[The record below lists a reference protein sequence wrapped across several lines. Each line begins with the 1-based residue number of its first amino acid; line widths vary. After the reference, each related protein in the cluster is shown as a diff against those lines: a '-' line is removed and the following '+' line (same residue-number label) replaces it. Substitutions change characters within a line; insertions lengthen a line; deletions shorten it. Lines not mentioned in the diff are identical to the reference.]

1 MKRTAIAAIV
11 AAAVVPMAAIQSC
24 TYRQVTPTMQSV
36 QTDNAPAAI
45 GPYSQAIV
53 ANGFVFT
60 AGQVPFDPTT
70 MQLVDGDIAA
80 QTDQVMRN
88 LSAILRQAGAD
99 LSTVVKTTVFLKD
112 MNDFAAM
119 NEVYARHF
127 GEHKPARST
136 VQVARLPRDA
146 DVEIEVVAV
155 LLDR

>member
-1 MKRTAIAAIV
+1 MKRRAIV
-11 AAAVVPMAAIQSC
+11 PIVTAAVALATTTSC
-24 TYRQVTPTMQSV
+24 TFRQVKPTMQTV
-36 QTDNAPAAI
+36 HTDNAPAAI

-60 AGQVPFDPTT
+60 AGQVPFDPQT

-80 QTDQVMRN
+80 QTEQVMKN
-88 LSAILRQAGAD
+88 LSAILREAGAD
-99 LSTVVKTTVFLKD
+99 LGTVVKTTVFLKD

-127 GEHKPARST
+127 GDHKPARST

-146 DVEIEVVAV
+146 SVEIEVVA
-155 LLDR
+155 LLRDR

>member
-1 MKRTAIAAIV
+1 
-11 AAAVVPMAAIQSC
+11 
-24 TYRQVTPTMQSV
+24 MQTV
-36 QTDNAPAAI
+36 HTDNAPAAI

-60 AGQVPFDPTT
+60 AGQVPFDPES
-70 MQLVDGDIAA
+70 MQLVEGDVAA
-80 QTDQVMRN
+80 QTEQVMKN
-88 LSAILRQAGAD
+88 LAAILRQAGAD
-99 LSTVVKTTVFLKD
+99 LSTVVKTTVFLRD

-127 GEHKPARST
+127 GGHKPARST

-146 DVEIEVVAV
+146 GVEIECVAV

>member
-1 MKRTAIAAIV
+1 
-11 AAAVVPMAAIQSC
+11 
-24 TYRQVTPTMQSV
+24 
-36 QTDNAPAAI
+36 
-45 GPYSQAIV
+45 
-53 ANGFVFT
+53 
-60 AGQVPFDPTT
+60 VPFDPVS

-99 LSTVVKTTVFLKD
+99 LSTVVKTTVFLQD

-146 DVEIEVVAV
+146 QVEIEVVAT

>member
-1 MKRTAIAAIV
+1 MKRSTIASIVTAVAIPLAATT
-11 AAAVVPMAAIQSC
+11 SC
-24 TYRQVTPTMQSV
+24 TFRQVTPTMQTV
-36 QTDNAPAAI
+36 HTDNAPAAI
-45 GPYSQAIV
+45 GPYSQAVV

-60 AGQVPFDPTT
+60 AGQVPFDPQT
-70 MQLVDGDIAA
+70 MQLVDGDIGA
-80 QTDQVMRN
+80 QTEQVMKN
-88 LSAILRQAGAD
+88 LRAILQQAGAD

-127 GEHKPARST
+127 GDHKPARST

-146 DVEIEVVAV
+146 SVEIECVAV